1 MTKEQKTKLAEQLE
15 DQLNAFTD
23 RLDDVSRT
31 QAALLIENVAFMA
44 AELTDL
50 RADIAEKGSVCM
62 VTNGNGITSL
72 TANPSVKVYNSMM
85 KIFGQ
90 TVAQL
95 KGVLP
100 KEVAVGNKLLQFI
113 LAGKSD
119 LSAEEKSAKDEE
131 ARRAIDEEMKIKKAA
146 TKPYVE

>member
-1 MTKEQKTKLAEQLE
+1 MTKEQKKELAEQLQ
-15 DQLNAFTD
+15 DQLVACTD
-23 RLDDVSRT
+23 SLDEVSRT

-50 RADIAEKGSVCM
+50 REDIAEKGSVCM
-62 VTNGNGITSL
+62 VTNGNNVTSL
-72 TANPSVKVYNSMM
+72 SANPSVRVYNSMM

-100 KEVAVGNKLLQFI
+100 KDVFTGKVLQF
-113 LAGKSD
+113 LMGSKRD
-119 LSAEEKSAKDEE
+119 YEVK
-131 ARRAIDEEMKIKKAA
+131 
-146 TKPYVE
+146 